1 MDLTDML
8 MRLAD
13 AAGIPVYQDICTD
26 EDADKYI
33 TIVYQDE
40 RPALCG
46 NNKVLADQCDIYVSL
61 YTPTDFDYFGAK
73 KKIRDYLEKNE
84 FVINSIGSALEDDP
98 RGCKIRRTTFDC
110 RFTEFRKGGN
120 ENGICR
126 SFEPIHS
133 IVGG

>member
-1 MDLTDML
+1 MDLTDIL

-26 EDADKYI
+26 EDVDKYI

-61 YTPTDFDYFGAK
+61 YTPMDFDYFGVK

-84 FVINSIGSALEDDP
+84 FVISSIGSGNEKDVS
-98 RGCKIRRTTFDC
+98 GKQIRRTTFDC
-110 RFTEFRKGGN
+110 RYAEFRK
-120 ENGICR
+120 
-126 SFEPIHS
+126 
-133 IVGG
+133 